1 MAAFLFWILDGV
13 GMCSTADW
21 LVPRASE
28 GIWDPVDNGE
38 LDDTDRSVHLTPWGN
53 SHTDE
58 WLTWSVLDKDV
69 AAGHLFEIPGD
80 VPAAKAS
87 WGSLVASGKVGV
99 ALVPEKKP
107 RLIGDG
113 AISSARPCSKIQ
125 EKVLLLGLGSAQ
137 QFLSPA
143 DVSQAFRALSFD
155 VRGAHK
161 VVVVKDA
168 EQGLFGFTF
177 RDKLFCCRTC
187 YFGCKRAASGSVF
200 STPS

>member
-1 MAAFLFWILDGV
+1 MVLECVLLLIGWCRV
-13 GMCSTADW
+13 Q
-21 LVPRASE
+21 AS

-38 LDDTDRSVHLTPWGN
+38 LDDTDRSVLLTPWGS

-58 WLTWSVLDKDV
+58 WLTWSVLDKDA

-87 WGSLVASGKVGV
+87 WGNLMASGKVGV

-113 AISSARPCSKIQ
+113 AISGARPCSKIQ

-137 QFLSPA
+137 QFLSRA
-143 DVSQAFRALSFD
+143 DVSQTFRALSFD
-155 VRGAHK
+155 VRGAHCS
-161 VVVVKDA
+161 
-168 EQGLFGFTF
+168 QGGGGE
-177 RDKLFCCRTC
+177 RCRT
-187 YFGCKRAASGSVF
+187 G
-200 STPS
+200 PLLLHLP